1 MIDMLGEGFQRIESS
16 LVAREKA
23 QGVTSSNI
31 ANADTPNYRV
41 DNRSF
46 ADFLAERQQHK
57 GAGKPVATHAGHISD
72 SGSGHLSSSSVFDYS
87 PARRMDGNTVDVQKE
102 MARMSENQLMHELS
116 MRLAKGHISGLLN
129 AIKEGNR

>member
-1 MIDMLGEGFQRIESS
+1 MIDMLGEGFHRIEASH
-16 LVAREKA
+16 VAREKA

-46 ADFLAERQQHK
+46 EDFLAEKQRHK
-57 GAGKPVATHAGHISD
+57 GAGNPVTTHAGHIKD
-72 SGSGHLSSSSVFDYS
+72 SNSGRLSSSSVFDYT

-116 MRLAKGHISGLLN
+116 MRLAKGRISGLLN